1 MNNKIIFGQYYNTN
15 SWIHKLD
22 PRSKII
28 AVLLFM
34 ISIFFVDSLY
44 ALLGIF
50 LGLIIIVISSKIPA
64 LKFLGSIKAVSYLLL
79 FAFVCQVL
87 FRKTG
92 EVLTEFKFT
101 LTYINLAIG
110 IVLLL
115 LYFLSGKVIKK
126 FRFLL
131 FVLTLFVCF
140 FIQIYFK
147 VGTKITDYEIVIYKD
162 SLISSSFIILRI
174 IMILLMSSLMT
185 LTTKPTDLNNG
196 LEKLLK
202 FLKVFR
208 INPAVIAMIM
218 SIALRE
224 IPKLIGEADKVL
236 KAQASRGVDFK
247 EAKLKDKIGQI
258 VSLIVPMFIISYQ
271 IADDL
276 SDAMEARGYDPD
288 AKRTTINILKMRAI
302 DYICIGLM
310 TIMLVVT
317 IVI

>member
-22 PRSKII
+22 PRSKIV

-34 ISIFFVDSLY
+34 ISVFFVDNLY
-44 ALLGIF
+44 ALLGIG
-50 LGLIIIVISSKIPA
+50 LGIIVIVISSKIP
-64 LKFLGSIKAVSYLLL
+64 LGKFLGSIKAVSYLLL

-101 LTYINLAIG
+101 LTYINLGIG
-110 IVLLL
+110 IALLI
-115 LYFLSGKVIKK
+115 LYFLSGKVIRK
-126 FRFLL
+126 FRFIL
-131 FVLTLFVCF
+131 FVLVLTISFAL
-140 FIQIYFK
+140 QIYFK
-147 VGTKITDYEIVIYKD
+147 SGKVITDYEIVIYKD
-162 SLISSSFIILRI
+162 SLISSTFIILRI

-202 FLKVFR
+202 FLKVFK

-258 VSLIVPMFIISYQ
+258 ISLIVPMFIISYQ

-288 AKRTTINILKMRAI
+288 AERTTINILKMRVV
-302 DYICIGLM
+302 DYICIILM
-310 TIMLVVT
+310 AFMLVIT
-317 IVI
+317 III

>member
-22 PRSKII
+22 PRSKIV

-34 ISIFFVDSLY
+34 ISVFFVDSLY
-44 ALLGIF
+44 ALLG
-50 LGLIIIVISSKIPA
+50 LGLGIIIIVISSKIP
-64 LKFLGSIKAVSYLLL
+64 LGKFLGSIKAVSYLLL

-101 LTYINLAIG
+101 LTYINLGIG
-110 IVLLL
+110 IALLI
-115 LYFLSGKVIKK
+115 LYFLSGKVIRK
-126 FRFLL
+126 FRFIL
-131 FVLTLFVCF
+131 FVLVLTISFAL
-140 FIQIYFK
+140 QIYFK
-147 VGTKITDYEIVIYKD
+147 SGKAITDYEIVIYKD
-162 SLISSSFIILRI
+162 SLISSTFIILRI

-202 FLKVFR
+202 FLKVFK
-208 INPAVIAMIM
+208 INPAIIAMIM

-247 EAKLKDKIGQI
+247 EAKLKEKIGQI
-258 VSLIVPMFIISYQ
+258 ISLIVPMFIISYQ

-288 AKRTTINILKMRAI
+288 AERTTINILKMRAV
-302 DYICIGLM
+302 DYICIILM
-310 TIMLVVT
+310 ACLLVITI
-317 IVI
+317 II